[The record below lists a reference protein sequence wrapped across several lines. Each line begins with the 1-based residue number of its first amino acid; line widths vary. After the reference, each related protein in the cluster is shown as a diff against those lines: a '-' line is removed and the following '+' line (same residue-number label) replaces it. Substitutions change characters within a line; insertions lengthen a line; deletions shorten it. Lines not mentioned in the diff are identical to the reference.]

1 MNDNRICE
9 QISFLRRQKGITQ
22 ETLARHFGVTNQTV
36 SKWESGQCYPD
47 IQLLPQIAD
56 YFGISVDELMGH
68 TPAASLEALCLTLKK
83 YFTDLP
89 EAKCFDEAYR
99 LAAQLH
105 EIVISAGY
113 KRQISW
119 KEKDYAKG
127 CSGTWGLSAWSD
139 TEGQAVREGNVI
151 LFADNRA
158 WNKKKKTEI
167 RKNACMLELFG
178 DEKVLKILFALQELT
193 AAEPDRY
200 ASAEEIAKAV
210 KTETAE
216 AEKILSELPVSVQE
230 GQEEERYRIEG
241 YAAWI
246 PAILAMIH

>member
-1 MNDNRICE
+1 MNDIRICE

-47 IQLLPQIAD
+47 IQLVTQIAD

-105 EIVISAGY
+105 EIVIWPDIKGRSAGR
-113 KRQISW
+113 KRITQR
-119 KEKDYAKG
+119 D
-127 CSGTWGLSAWSD
+127 
-139 TEGQAVREGNVI
+139 VREHG
-151 LFADNRA
+151 
-158 WNKKKKTEI
+158 
-167 RKNACMLELFG
+167 ACPRG
-178 DEKVLKILFALQELT
+178 AIQ
-193 AAEPDRY
+193 
-200 ASAEEIAKAV
+200 KARLSG
-210 KTETAE
+210 KET
-216 AEKILSELPVSVQE
+216 
-230 GQEEERYRIEG
+230 
-241 YAAWI
+241 
-246 PAILAMIH
+246 

>member
-1 MNDNRICE
+1 MIPSKYTILFQKLLYRIRE
-9 QISFLRRQKGITQ
+9 SFRFRILYIMPATIQFCKGFFRRCDPVFII
-22 ETLARHFGVTNQTV
+22 
-36 SKWESGQCYPD
+36 PD
-47 IQLLPQIAD
+47 RIHRAD
-56 YFGISVDELMGH
+56 
-68 TPAASLEALCLTLKK
+68 P
-83 YFTDLP
+83 
-89 EAKCFDEAYR
+89 
-99 LAAQLH
+99 
-105 EIVISAGY
+105 VISAGY

-178 DEKVLKILFALQELT
+178 DEKVLKVLFALQELT

-230 GQEEERYRIEG
+230 EERYRIEG

>member
-1 MNDNRICE
+1 MNDIRIGE

-22 ETLARHFGVTNQTV
+22 ETLAKHFGVTNQTV

-68 TPAASLEALCLTLKK
+68 TPAVSLEALCLTLKK

-105 EIVISAGY
+105 EIVMSAGY

-127 CSGTWGLSAWSD
+127 NAGTWGLSAWSD
-139 TEGQAVREGNVI
+139 TEGQTVREGNAI

-193 AAEPDRY
+193 TGEPERY
-200 ASAEEIAKAV
+200 VSAEKIAKAA
-210 KTETAE
+210 KTETGE
-216 AEKILSELPVSVQE
+216 TEKILSELPVSVQE

-241 YAAWI
+241 SATWL